1 MGQEINHQYSK
12 TFEFE
17 NLFKDYSKKYLSK
30 EAKKHTFK
38 VINTEVNFEKK
49 LEETQKFLFK

>member
-1 MGQEINHQYSK
+1 MVQAKGE
-12 TFEFE
+12 
-17 NLFKDYSKKYLSK
+17 YLSK